1 MQVRKMN
8 LEPINTKLPEPY
20 VKINLCQEDSLET
33 ETKENDNHHKAASTE
48 RRDSMV
54 IFDSQES

>member
-1 MQVRKMN
+1 MN
-8 LEPINTKLPEPY
+8 FEQINTLVHEPY
-20 VKINLCQEDSLET
+20 VKINLCQDDALET